1 MTGPTGVT
9 IDPGQHDA
17 LLAEVRG
24 AAYRIIEGKGATN
37 LAIGLTTARILGCV
51 AADERAVLPVS
62 VRTTVEG
69 AGEVCLSLPS
79 VVGRDGVLT
88 TLATPMDEGERAG
101 LRASASAIRAVLD
114 TVAGVRAAD

>member
-1 MTGPTGVT
+1 M
-9 IDPGQHDA
+9 
-17 LLAEVRG
+17 RG

-37 LAIGLTTARILGCV
+37 LAIGLTTARILDCV

-69 AGEVCLSLPS
+69 VGEVCLSLPS

-88 TLATPMDEGERAG
+88 TLATPMDERRAGRAAGERVGDPRRARHGRRGQGSG
-101 LRASASAIRAVLD
+101 LTVMMRPGSAS
-114 TVAGVRAAD
+114 TGM